1 MAEISADSSTLMRQ
15 ASMTV
20 DVYMRE
26 AITRID
32 QAFGIDYAKK
42 HPELVGAFIQA
53 AAMDMTGS
61 IIAKMVEEI
70 ADAIHYIASTE
81 IDVHLVKE

>member
-20 DVYMRE
+20 DVYMKE

-32 QAFGIDYAKK
+32 RAFGIDYAKE

-61 IIAKMVEEI
+61 IIAKMIEQVALEI
-70 ADAIHYIASTE
+70 GIMDISDIAVRLTPE
-81 IDVHLVKE
+81 